1 MIHIFFFSPTAKIDD
16 VCENSCVY
24 NKIGEAGTE
33 YCFEN
38 TEDAGAV
45 ECAVS

>member
-1 MIHIFFFSPTAKIDD
+1 MFSRPTATIDE
-16 VCENSCVY
+16 VCEDTCVY
-24 NKIGEAGTE
+24 NKIGEDGTE

-38 TEDAGAV
+38 TEDAGGV